1 MAVPDCQGMLSA
13 SSRPPLLPAL
23 LLQVGIGFEVWQA
36 ATSVDK
42 ENLHMLHTEC
52 MPSRPPRHPA
62 SSVTPTTT
70 VYVLAL

>member
-1 MAVPDCQGMLSA
+1 
-13 SSRPPLLPAL
+13 
-23 LLQVGIGFEVWQA
+23 VGIGFEVWQA